1 MMARL
6 IIAVISGLAEEAAL
20 VVVVLL
26 FLPRFGIEIPLWALI
41 CLMVALAAN
50 NAVFYLIGSRALK
63 KEPLVGLP
71 AMVGSEGEVV
81 RELSLQG
88 LVKIKGEL
96 WQATSAGEE
105 IAAGETVTAVGQD
118 GLRLIVS
125 RSNRHQ

>member
-1 MMARL
+1 MTRL

-20 VVVVLL
+20 VLAVLL

-50 NAVFYLIGSRALK
+50 NAVFFLIGGRALK
-63 KEPLVGLP
+63 KPPLVGLP

-81 RELSLQG
+81 RELSPQG

-96 WQATSAGEE
+96 WQATSVGEE
-105 IAAGETVTAVGQD
+105 IAVGETVTAVGQD
-118 GLRLIVS
+118 GLGLIVS
-125 RSNRHQ
+125 RCKQH